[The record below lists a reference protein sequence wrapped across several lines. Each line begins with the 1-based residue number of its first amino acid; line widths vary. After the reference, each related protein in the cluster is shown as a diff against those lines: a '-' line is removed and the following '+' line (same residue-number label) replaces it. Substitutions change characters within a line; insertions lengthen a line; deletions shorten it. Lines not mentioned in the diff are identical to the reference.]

1 MLLARYQSLVFVY
14 YVHVY
19 VYHDDEQ
26 NVYDLLVRL
35 YGSECWAVVYFV
47 ILSLLLH
54 VLDRNISC

>member
-35 YGSECWAVVYFV
+35 YGSECWGRCILRYTLPAVTCA
-47 ILSLLLH
+47 
-54 VLDRNISC
+54 R